1 MTNKAATGMVPVKT
15 ETGLVDPFLRTFQD
29 RFNRLFGEGLIS
41 LMDPL
46 MPLMPEKMQEN
57 WSLKAWAPKCDIYE
71 TDGEIVVKV
80 ELPDVK
86 REDIHVS
93 IEQNMLTIRGERKFE
108 EETKRENYHRVER
121 SYGEFSRSFTL
132 PTFADTSKVNAEY
145 KDGVLRVSLAKKDEV
160 KPKSIDVTIA

>member
-1 MTNKAATGMVPVKT
+1 M
-15 ETGLVDPFLRTFQD
+15 
-29 RFNRLFGEGLIS
+29 
-41 LMDPL
+41 
-46 MPLMPEKMQEN
+46 
-57 WSLKAWAPKCDIYE
+57 
-71 TDGEIVVKV
+71 
-80 ELPDVK
+80 K

-132 PTFADTSKVNAEY
+132 PTFADSSKVSAEY

-160 KPKSIDVTIA
+160 KPKPIDVTIA

>member
-1 MTNKAATGMVPVKT
+1 MVPVKT

-132 PTFADTSKVNAEY
+132 PTFADSSKVNAEY